1 LSSDS
6 FYADWPKRSGSFI
19 PVLVQL
25 PFFCICH
32 QDRLQESIEGL
43 KLNGIHYVLIY
54 TNEDNLF
61 VENQITT
68 KKDTKALSVS
78 SMEDFLK

>member
-1 LSSDS
+1 MQIGLKEVEVLSL
-6 FYADWPKRSGSFI
+6 FFFNC
-19 PVLVQL
+19 L
-25 PFFCICH
+25 FFCICH
-32 QDRLQESIEGL
+32 QDRLQESIEEL

-61 VENQITT
+61 LENQITR